1 MLDRIETANSLTE
14 IAGVRIELIKR
25 GTGRPLLLLHP
36 AIGIKSTD
44 RVIEELA
51 RSFTLIAPS
60 HPGFGR
66 SELPRAMTTVDD
78 LAYFYLDLIEALD
91 LREVILA
98 GLSFGGWIATEI
110 AIKST
115 ERLSHLV
122 LADAVGIKLS
132 GREQRDIVDIFTT
145 RQSEV
150 DRLAYHDPRIG
161 AVDHATISD
170 DDAHIL
176 FRNREATALFAW
188 SPYMYDPKLAGRLH
202 RIRVPTLVL
211 WGASDRIALP
221 DYGRAYSKLIAG
233 AQFELIEDAG
243 HYPHIERPDLF
254 ARKIVEFVSRA
265 QRGAP

>member
-1 MLDRIETANSLTE
+1 MLDRIETANGLID

-36 AIGIKSTD
+36 AIGIKSAD
-44 RVIEELA
+44 RAIEELA
-51 RSFTLIAPS
+51 RSFTVIAPS

-78 LAYFYLDLIEALD
+78 LAYFYLDVMDA
-91 LREVILA
+91 LA
-98 GLSFGGWIATEI
+98 GVSFGGWIAAEI

-115 ERLSHLV
+115 ERLSHVV
-122 LADAVGIKLS
+122 LADAVGIKL
-132 GREQRDIVDIFTT
+132 GDREQRDIVDIFTT
-145 RQSEV
+145 KQSEI
-150 DRLAYHDPRIG
+150 DRLAFHDPKI
-161 AVDHATISD
+161 AAIDHASISD
-170 DDAHIL
+170 EDAHIL

-188 SPYMYDPKLAGRLH
+188 SPYMYDPKLASRLH

-211 WGASDRIALP
+211 WGASDRIASP
-221 DYGRAYSKLIAG
+221 DYGRAYSKLISA

-254 ARKIVEFVSRA
+254 TRKIVEFVSRA
-265 QRGAP
+265 RRGGK

>member
-1 MLDRIETANSLTE
+1 MLKLGE
-14 IAGVRIELIKR
+14 IELELHEA
-25 GTGRPLLLLHP
+25 GDGPPLLFLHSGGGFEP
-36 AIGIKSTD
+36 EDAF
-44 RVIEELA
+44 VAMLA
-51 RSFTLIAPS
+51 RRYRLIAPS

-78 LAYFYLDLIEALD
+78 LAYFYLDLMEAMD
-91 LREVILA
+91 LREVVLA
-98 GLSFGGWIATEI
+98 GVSFGGWIAAEI

-122 LADAVGIKLS
+122 LADAVGIKLG
-132 GREQRDIVDIFTT
+132 GREERDIVDIFTT

-150 DRLAYHDPRIG
+150 DQLAYHDPKIG

-170 DDAHIL
+170 EDAHIL

-254 ARKIVEFVSRA
+254 TRKIVEFVSRA
-265 QRGAP
+265 QRGAT

>member
-78 LAYFYLDLIEALD
+78 LAYFYLDLMEALD
-91 LREVILA
+91 LREVVLA
-98 GLSFGGWIATEI
+98 GLSFGGWIAAEI

-122 LADAVGIKLS
+122 LADAVGIKLGS
-132 GREQRDIVDIFTT
+132 REQRDIVDIFTT

-170 DDAHIL
+170 DDAPGGGPHIW
-176 FRNREATALFAW
+176 FMR
-188 SPYMYDPKLAGRLH
+188 YDPRPSVAG
-202 RIRVPTLVL
+202 
-211 WGASDRIALP
+211 
-221 DYGRAYSKLIAG
+221 
-233 AQFELIEDAG
+233 
-243 HYPHIERPDLF
+243 
-254 ARKIVEFVSRA
+254 SRA
-265 QRGAP
+265 SAIGS